1 MSGEISDILITE
13 DDLKARVAEL
23 AAEINSDYAG
33 RPVVL
38 VGILK
43 GAFIFLSDLCRQL
56 TVPVSFDFM
65 AVSSYGSGTK
75 SCGVVRILKDLDTDI
90 TGKEV
95 IIVEDIIDSGL
106 TLNYLHKSLR
116 ARHPASLEICSLI
129 RKPETDK
136 VHLDAKY
143 VGFAIPNEFVV
154 GYGLD
159 YAQQFRNL
167 PYIARL
173 RVVRDNNGKNGA
185 ASRTAAARR

>member
-1 MSGEISDILITE
+1 MSAEISDILITE
-13 DDLKARVAEL
+13 GDLRTRVAEL
-23 AAEINSDYAG
+23 AAEINQDYAD

-43 GAFIFLSDLCRQL
+43 GAFIFLADLCRQL
-56 TVPVSFDFM
+56 TIPVSFDFM

-90 TGKEV
+90 TGKDV
-95 IIVEDIIDSGL
+95 IIIEDIIDSGL

-116 ARHPASLEICSLI
+116 ARQPASLEICSLI

-136 VHLDAKY
+136 VHLETKY
-143 VGFAIPNEFVV
+143 VGFSIPNEFVV

-167 PYIARL
+167 PYVARL
-173 RVVRDNNGKNGA
+173 RVERKNDSKTVV
-185 ASRTAAARR
+185 ASRTATARR